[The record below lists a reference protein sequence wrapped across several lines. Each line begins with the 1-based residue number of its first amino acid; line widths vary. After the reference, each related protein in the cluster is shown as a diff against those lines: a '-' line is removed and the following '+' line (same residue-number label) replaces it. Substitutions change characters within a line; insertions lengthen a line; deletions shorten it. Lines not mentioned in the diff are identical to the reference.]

1 MYICESV
8 RLLLLCL
15 LVFYVDGMN
24 SDLVHLLMQNRIRSE
39 LSVLIWHEFHFDTVS
54 TLEDTHFD
62 GMNMRINII
71 HFLSIQNFNIVSC
84 FRKLLQF

>member
-1 MYICESV
+1 MVLDKSWKINYVNKKMYICESV

-54 TLEDTHFD
+54 TLEELTL
-62 GMNMRINII
+62 M
-71 HFLSIQNFNIVSC
+71 V
-84 FRKLLQF
+84 